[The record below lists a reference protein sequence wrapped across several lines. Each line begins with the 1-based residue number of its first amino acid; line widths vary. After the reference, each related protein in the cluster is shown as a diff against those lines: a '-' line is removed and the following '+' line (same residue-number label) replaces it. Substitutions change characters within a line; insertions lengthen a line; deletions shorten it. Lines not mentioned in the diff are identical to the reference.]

1 MSIFT
6 SISVLG
12 IVAWILSFPYVAL
25 SNWHLIVLH
34 TNDIHARFDEVGPN
48 GIGPCTEELKND
60 DDCFGG
66 IARLI
71 SATNAARAGEENVI
85 LLNAGD
91 ILQGPLWYDV
101 YQGSLTSRF
110 MNMMSY
116 NVTAI
121 GQHEFDFGVEKLTEF
136 VQNLTFPSLACNID
150 GSAEPEFA
158 AVIGC
163 SQILTVDGERVGVVG
178 FTDESYA
185 NFSQTGDLVIGSIV
199 EYLQEEVIRLMEEE
213 NVTKII
219 AVGHTSIN
227 NAMTIARTVRGLDL
241 VVTGGSAVFLYTGE
255 SPDEVI
261 EPTGEYPIVI
271 RPDYDPDRMVLLVS
285 VFPFGKYLG
294 RINVTFDDITGEVL
308 SYEGNPILLDSS
320 VDQDEDILEELDAY
334 RGPVDTLA
342 KKKVGYSLV
351 PLDGSFEICGRQEC
365 NMGNSFA
372 DSFFN
377 YVLSNESFP
386 YWGDVNFAV
395 TNGGGFVGSFQR
407 GDLTFGDL
415 SYIIPFGDTL
425 HVIEM
430 KGEHVLEMLEF
441 SVAGLEPGVS
451 RYEFLQT
458 AGLRLTYD
466 LTKRP
471 GNRLVS
477 ASALCTSCEIPR
489 FLPINVDT
497 VYTFVTNSY
506 IASGGEGYA
515 VIPENLISRIKGP
528 SDKDV
533 WAAYFSETSPIWTGV
548 EGRTTFTKPAGA
560 CAKPRPGSIAAFLC
574 QLL

>member
-1 MSIFT
+1 MAIFT
-6 SISVLG
+6 SITVLG
-12 IVAWILSFPYVAL
+12 IIAWILSFPYVAL
-25 SNWHLIVLH
+25 SNWHLTVLH
-34 TNDIHARFDEVGPN
+34 TNDIHARLDEVGPN

-71 SATNAARAGEENVI
+71 SATNAVRAEEENVI

-91 ILQGPLWYDV
+91 ILQGPLWYYV

-121 GQHEFDFGVEKLTEF
+121 GQHDFDFGVEKLTEF

-163 SQILTVDGERVGVVG
+163 SQILTVDEERVGVVG

-199 EYLQEEVIRLMEEE
+199 ESLQEEVNRLMEEE

-219 AVGHTSIN
+219 AVGHTSID
-227 NAMTIARTVRGLDL
+227 NAMSIARTVRGLDL

-271 RPDYDPDRMVLLVS
+271 RPDYDPERMVLLVS
-285 VFPFGKYLG
+285 VLPFGKYLG

-308 SYEGNPILLDSS
+308 SFEGNPILLDSS
-320 VDQDEDILEELDAY
+320 VDQDADILGELDAY
-334 RGPVDTLA
+334 RGPVDALSER
-342 KKKVGYSLV
+342 KVGYSLV
-351 PLDGSFEICGRQEC
+351 PLDGSFELCGRREC
-365 NMGNSFA
+365 NLGNSLA
-372 DSFFN
+372 DSFLN
-377 YVLSNESFP
+377 YFLSNESFP

-395 TNGGGFVGSFQR
+395 TNSGGFVGSFQR

-415 SYIIPFGDTL
+415 SYIIPFGDIL
-425 HVIEM
+425 HLIEM
-430 KGEHVLEMLEF
+430 KGVHVLEMLEF
-441 SVAGLEPGVS
+441 SVAGFEPGVG
-451 RYEFLQT
+451 RFEFLQT

-466 LTKRP
+466 LSKRP

-477 ASALCTSCEIPR
+477 ASTLCTMCEIPR
-489 FLPINVDT
+489 FLPINEDT
-497 VYTFVTNSY
+497 VYKFVTNSY
-506 IASGGEGYA
+506 TASGGDGYV
-515 VIPENLISRIKGP
+515 VIPENLISRTRG
-528 SDKDV
+528 
-533 WAAYFSETSPIWTGV
+533 
-548 EGRTTFTKPAGA
+548 
-560 CAKPRPGSIAAFLC
+560 LC
-574 QLL
+574 NYTID